1 MRFEDQHVVGTG
13 GTRGIGRAITEAFL
27 AEGATVHATYRS
39 GDEAA
44 EALRA
49 EAGDAAERL
58 VLAKVDLGD
67 PAAVADLWARLEDT
81 PVTSLVNNAGIRRDG
96 ILATMSEEDWGAVID
111 TNLTGGYRMAKEAV
125 KNMLPRR
132 YGRIVFVTSPAGRVG
147 FEGQGNYAASKAG
160 QVGLA
165 RALCKEV
172 AKRKI
177 TVNCVSPGFI
187 ETELIADLPE
197 DLARSYKASVPMRRF
212 GTPAEV
218 ASAVLYLASPE
229 AAYVTGSVL
238 EVTGGI

>member
-1 MRFEDQHVVGTG
+1 MRFTDQHVVVTG
-13 GTRGIGRAITEAFL
+13 GTRGIGRAISEAFL
-27 AEGATVHATYRS
+27 VEGATVHAVYRS

-44 EALRA
+44 EALRDA
-49 EAGDAAERL
+49 AGEAAERL
-58 VLAKVDLGD
+58 VLARVDLGD
-67 PAAVADLWARLEDT
+67 PDAVTGFWTGLADT
-81 PVTSLVNNAGIRRDG
+81 PVSVLVNNAGIRRDG
-96 ILATMSEEDWGAVID
+96 ILATMSEEDWGAVLD
-111 TNLTGGYRMAKEAV
+111 TNLSGGFRMAKEAV
-125 KNMLPRR
+125 KNMLPQR

-187 ETELIADLPE
+187 ATDLIADLPE
-197 DLARSYKASVPMRRF
+197 DLARSYKGSVPMRRF
-212 GTPAEV
+212 GEPAEV

-229 AAYVTGSVL
+229 AAYVTGSTL
-238 EVTGGI
+238 EVTGGL